1 MRARHRHGDLERAAD
16 LGEVAAVDGEA
27 AQQLGDG
34 GRVRGPSSASR
45 HQRGDPAHLRRQDRV
60 GHLAAGDVLGR
71 VRVLL
76 APDVLGGELGEQ
88 PRAVRVD
95 EHPADLA
102 QRLVP
107 GRAVDRPRHRQL
119 LADAEDLLHQQP
131 AVGPDRRAQP
141 AHVAAG
147 VGQAVRVVHPQPVD
161 LARLHPAQH
170 LAVRGREH
178 LRVLDA
184 DGRERRDVEEPPVGQ
199 LRRAALPRG
208 EAVVLAGVHLGRTCP
223 RAVATVRG
231 ARCDRE
237 GVLVVAQ
244 LGAVVGERD
253 LGRDHLLLVVRV
265 RLGAEDRQQDRACRP
280 VDVEVRRVP
289 RAPAVGEDVPPPRV
303 RLGVVHADVVR
314 HDVEQEAQ
322 AVLARRRD
330 EGAPPVLAPARAAG
344 PGGVDDV
351 VAVVAALAGREQ
363 GRGVHRADPERVE
376 VGHELGALLQ
386 RRRGGELDAVGRGR
400 DPIPGTSASPAG
412 SVGRLT
418 RHRRRRRS
426 SCARRLPC
434 LGPVRWSTTTER
446 AGTGRFAPPGTRG
459 GSAAT
464 TPGTVVSVSTSP
476 TAVSTTIAQPVPYS
490 GGGRV
495 TSMSS

>member
-1 MRARHRHGDLERAAD
+1 MPDVCCTRVASSPPRIGEHRVPDRRQHVRQVRPVRAGHGHRGLQRRAP
-16 LGEVAAVDGEA
+16 LGQVAAVDREA

-34 GRVRGPSSASR
+34 LLRRCPRAVVRRGHR
-45 HQRGDPAHLRRQDRV
+45 HQGRDPAHLRRQDRV
-60 GHLAAGDVLGR
+60 GHLPAGRVLDR
-71 VRVLL
+71 VRVLP
-76 APDVLGGELGEQ
+76 APEVFGGELGEQ

-107 GRAVDRPRHRQL
+107 GRAVDRPRHGQL

-141 AHVAAG
+141 ARVAAG

-170 LAVRGREH
+170 LGVRGREH

-184 DGRERRDVEEPPVGQ
+184 DGRECRDVEEPPVGQ
-199 LRRAALPRG
+199 LRCAALPRRQP
-208 EAVVLAGVHLGRTCP
+208 VVLALVHLLDADSP
-223 RAVATVRG
+223 SSAG

-253 LGRDHLLLVVRV
+253 SSDEHLLLVRRV
-265 RLGAEDRQQDRACRP
+265 RLGAEDRQQDRARRPSRCRSTTRTASPGRGRGRPTTTGSP
-280 VDVEVRRVP
+280 V
-289 RAPAVGEDVPPPRV
+289 AI
-303 RLGVVHADVVR
+303 VHADVVR
-314 HDVEQEAQ
+314 HDVEQEPHA
-322 AVLARRRD
+322 ALARRRD
-330 EGAPPVLAPARAAG
+330 EGAPPLVAAARAAG

-351 VAVVAALAGREQ
+351 VAVVAALTGCEQ

-376 VGHELGALLQ
+376 VGHELRALLQ

-400 DPIPGTSASPAG
+400 DHRTPSR
-412 SVGRLT
+412 RLGGDPDVV
-418 RHRRRRRS
+418 S
-426 SCARRLPC
+426 SCAVTPSC
-434 LGPVRWSTTTER
+434 SP
-446 AGTGRFAPPGTRG
+446 
-459 GSAAT
+459 SAAGRRPSGPA
-464 TPGTVVSVSTSP
+464 PGASP
-476 TAVSTTIAQPVPYS
+476 RPRRAAGRPPPHRARWTA
-490 GGGRV
+490 
-495 TSMSS
+495 